1 MMRAATILAVTAAG
15 ALVASAPARA
25 DEVSLADRILN
36 AVYGDL
42 GMSALADDQPIAERN
57 GFFVGVHSGLG
68 AESGV
73 SPLAAGLSVPLN
85 TDDVESITANA
96 YYTYTTDWSLGVYG
110 GAGFGKFN
118 LSQDPLLKEQQG
130 LPKGTFAYQAIGG
143 LTYSLSPSMALGV
156 EYRYSEQVNNPLL
169 TQNTLPSD
177 QEKDQSVTL
186 RFDFLL
192 N

>member
-1 MMRAATILAVTAAG
+1 MKRAVTILAVTAAG
-15 ALVASAPARA
+15 AFAASTPARA
-25 DEVSLADRILN
+25 EEMSLADRILN
-36 AVYGDL
+36 AVYADL
-42 GMSALADDQPIAERN
+42 GMSALADDEPITAERN

-96 YYTYTTDWSLGVYG
+96 YYAYTTDWSLGTYVG
-110 GAGFGKFN
+110 GGFGKFN
-118 LSQDPLLKEQQG
+118 LAQDPLLNNTG
-130 LPKGTFAYQAIGG
+130 VPKGNFAYQGIAG
-143 LTYSLSPSMALGV
+143 LTYSFTPSMALGL
-156 EYRYSEQVNNPLL
+156 EYRYSEHVENQYLS
-169 TQNTLPSD
+169 QSTLPSD
-177 QEKDQSVTL
+177 QEQNQSVTL

>member
-1 MMRAATILAVTAAG
+1 MTRAVTILAVTAAG
-15 ALVASAPARA
+15 ALVASTPARA
-25 DEVSLADRILN
+25 DEVSLADRILS
-36 AVYGDL
+36 AVYADL
-42 GMSALADDQPIAERN
+42 GMSALADDEPVAERN

-68 AESGV
+68 SESGV

-85 TDDVESITANA
+85 MDDVESITANA
-96 YYTYTTDWSLGVYG
+96 YYAYTTDWSLGVYG
-110 GAGFGKFN
+110 GAGFGKYN
-118 LSQDPLLKEQQG
+118 LTQDPLLREG
-130 LPKGTFAYQAIGG
+130 LPKGNFAYQGIAG

-156 EYRYSEQVNNPLL
+156 EYRYLEQVNDPFL
-169 TQNTLPSD
+169 TQSTLPSD